1 MDLDRSRKRVVVLE
15 DDRDVA
21 TLLIEILTSEGF
33 DALRADAQTSAEQLA
48 QHQPRLLVIDLTHAP
63 ETAAEVLG
71 RLRSV
76 GLAQVPVL
84 VLSGA
89 PDLDRHAQAFGAA
102 ATVSKPFDI
111 DALVGACRSLAN

>member
-1 MDLDRSRKRVVVLE
+1 MDLHRSRKGVVVLE

-21 TLLIEILTSEGF
+21 DLLVEILTSEGF

-48 QHQPRLLVIDLTHAP
+48 EHQPRLLVIDLTHAP

-89 PDLDRHAQAFGAA
+89 PDLERHAQALGAA

-111 DALVGACRSLAN
+111 DTLV